1 VHEAG
6 AGAGAV
12 AWDAN
17 YWISIGEAKVGGR
30 IRMRRRYDGLRE
42 VFIHAFVVWVGVLG
56 DTEFLYLSER
66 VSCCG
71 VLVPDSIAVRV

>member
-1 VHEAG
+1 
-6 AGAGAV
+6 
-12 AWDAN
+12 
-17 YWISIGEAKVGGR
+17 
-30 IRMRRRYDGLRE
+30 MRRRYDGLRE

-71 VLVPDSIAVRV
+71 VLVPDSIAVRVWSSTTLFSPFLIQR